1 MKLSPNGQKIN
12 WTFCMGIIFMI
23 LVATVLAVT
32 NFKQKRVLKIDVPE
46 NAVIS
51 KWNYTL

>member
-1 MKLSPNGQKIN
+1 
-12 WTFCMGIIFMI
+12 MGIIFMI